1 MRISDWISYVCPSEL
16 AVDREVIF
24 AREIEIALVVRRT
37 AEDRTGAI
45 VHQHIVDDPDRQM
58 PVGIERMF
66 DRKAGVEAQLL
77 RGFQLLRRRAL
88 TAAFGD
94 EGREHGRILRQ
105 PLGERMVGR
114 DRREAR
120 AVKRVG
126 PRREYVEARRDRKS
140 ARLN

>member
-1 MRISDWISYVCPSEL
+1 MI
-16 AVDREVIF
+16 
-24 AREIEIALVVRRT
+24 RRPPVST
-37 AEDRTGAI
+37 RT
-45 VHQHIVDDPDRQM
+45 DTLFPYTTLFRS
-58 PVGIERMF
+58 IERMF

-94 EGREHGRILRQ
+94 EGRELGRILRQ

-126 PRREYVEARRDRKS
+126 PRREYVEARRAAGGAER
-140 ARLN
+140 

>member
-1 MRISDWISYVCPSEL
+1 
-16 AVDREVIF
+16 
-24 AREIEIALVVRRT
+24 
-37 AEDRTGAI
+37 
-45 VHQHIVDDPDRQM
+45 
-58 PVGIERMF
+58 MF

-94 EGREHGRILRQ
+94 EGRELGRILRQ

-126 PRREYVEARRDRKS
+126 PRREYVEARRADGETEREFPPL
-140 ARLN
+140 RLADTVFTHQTHNWKRVAEGKR

>member
-1 MRISDWISYVCPSEL
+1 
-16 AVDREVIF
+16 
-24 AREIEIALVVRRT
+24 
-37 AEDRTGAI
+37 
-45 VHQHIVDDPDRQM
+45 
-58 PVGIERMF
+58 MF

-94 EGREHGRILRQ
+94 EGRELGRILRQ

-126 PRREYVEARRDRKS
+126 PRREYVEARRAAGEAERDFHPLRQARTSVVQGKS
-140 ARLN
+140 GFVRVVLGGRRYIDKKDNQ